1 MIKKVFAVII
11 CLAIVC
17 CMMFE
22 CSLDASAVVLAD
34 DALVIASVF
43 LACAGAG
50 LTVYSWSEFFQG
62 DNWRHFCYE
71 AAGDIS
77 TGFSMIVRNGK
88 RYVALARDKW
98 SNICNW
104 IKEKFSGKN
113 GNVNVSYEVPVN
125 PSTINLKN
133 GTTVPYAEW
142 MTNPFFIYQ
151 TTKYP
156 GVFGWYCDG
165 QNAGVNFA
173 ADSALVR
180 MWCTGSGKVYRY
192 ELVNGSWSDPV
203 VHNMNYGLTYK
214 GEIGSFYDL
223 NFSNALDVGQTI
235 SDIMQYRTMD
245 LVTDSGTSV
254 EQAPPNTTPNTEGTA
269 VMHGFLDQNKLPDA
283 VDGPVASL
291 AQGEQMIIEVPEQ
304 FLDTV
309 ETEQGQVTQLTTN
322 IEKLVVAVNGL
333 QQADVRPLVMT
344 NAGASGATV
353 EQIIDDTVES
363 ELESVSPDE
372 SVQAD
377 TEIADKFRLPKSFLE
392 GFPFSIPYSIYLGL
406 QSFVA
411 DPEAPCFFLP
421 FSIPRLGI
429 DETVRLDLAQFNP
442 LARVCRAFLSLVWVA
457 GLAMACHTWI
467 KR

>member
-1 MIKKVFAVII
+1 MIKKIFAVII
-11 CLAIVC
+11 SLAIVC

-22 CSLDASAVVLAD
+22 CSLDASAVIVAD
-34 DALVIASVF
+34 DALVIASVV

-88 RYVALARDKW
+88 RYVALAREKW
-98 SNICNW
+98 
-104 IKEKFSGKN
+104 
-113 GNVNVSYEVPVN
+113 GNVCSWISSKFAGKSGNVDVPYEVPTH
-125 PSTINLKN
+125 PESITLRD
-133 GTTVPYAEW
+133 GSSVPWASF
-142 MTNPFFIYQ
+142 MNNPFIVYKVPSNGRIYA
-151 TTKYP
+151 
-156 GVFGWYCDG
+156 FYCTG
-165 QNAGVNFA
+165 QNVGVYLAYKFYR
-173 ADSALVR
+173 V
-180 MWCTGSGKVYRY
+180 WCTGHGQLIGY
-192 ELVNGSWSDPV
+192 ECVNGAWTDGNP
-203 VHNMNYGLTYK
+203 HNMSYGLTYK
-214 GEIGSFYDL
+214 GTTGSFYDV
-223 NFSNALDVGQTI
+223 NMPNVSTNTVSNAT
-235 SDIMQYRTMD
+235 QYRTMD
-245 LVTDSGTSV
+245 SV
-254 EQAPPNTTPNTEGTA
+254 DDTGAPMEQAPPNTTPNTEGTA
-269 VMHGFLDQNKLPDA
+269 VMEGFLDQNKLPDA

-309 ETEQGQVTQLTTN
+309 ETEHGQVTQLTTN
-322 IEKLVVAVNGL
+322 VEKLVVAVNGL

-353 EQIIDDTVES
+353 EQIISDTVES
-363 ELESVSPDE
+363 ELESASPDE
-372 SVQAD
+372 SVQTD

-392 GFPFSIPYSIYLGL
+392 GFPFSIPYSIYMGL
-406 QSFVA
+406 QSFIA
-411 DPEAPCFFLP
+411 EPEAPSFDLP

-457 GLAMACHTWI
+457 GLAMACNAWI

>member
-1 MIKKVFAVII
+1 MCKKVFAVII
-11 CLAIVC
+11 ILAIVC
-17 CMMFE
+17 CMVFE
-22 CSLDASAVVLAD
+22 CSLNASAVVIAD

-43 LACAGAG
+43 LSLAGAG
-50 LTVYSWSEFFQG
+50 LTVYSWSEYFQS
-62 DNWRHFCYE
+62 DNWRYFCNDV
-71 AAGDIS
+71 AHDIS

-88 RYVALARDKW
+88 RYVALARLQW
-98 SNICNW
+98 GAICDW
-104 IKEKFSGKN
+104 ISSKFAGKS
-113 GNVNVSYEVPVN
+113 GNVDVPYEVPTH
-125 PSTINLKN
+125 PDHITLRDGS
-133 GTTVPYAEW
+133 TVPWAAFME
-142 MTNPFFIYQ
+142 NPFVVYKVPTNGRIYA
-151 TTKYP
+151 
-156 GVFGWYCDG
+156 FYCTG
-165 QNAGVNFA
+165 QNVGVN
-173 ADSALVR
+173 LQNRIYRV
-180 MWCTGSGKVYRY
+180 WCTGHGQTIGY
-192 ELVNGSWSDPV
+192 ECVNGAWTDGNP
-203 VHNMNYGLTYK
+203 HNMNYGLTYK
-214 GEIGSFYDL
+214 GVTGSF
-223 NFSNALDVGQTI
+223 FDVNLPSGTANTV
-235 SDIMQYRTMD
+235 SAATQYRTMD
-245 LVTDSGTSV
+245 SVLDSGTPQ
-254 EQAPPNTTPNTEGTA
+254 EETPPNTVPTTGGTA
-269 VMHGFLDQNKLPDA
+269 IMQGVVDENKLPDA
-283 VDGPVASL
+283 VDGPTAEL
-291 AQGEQMIIEVPEQ
+291 AQGEQMIIEVPQE

-309 ETEQGQVTQLTTN
+309 ETEQGTVTQLTTN

-333 QQADVRPLVMT
+333 RTADVRPLVMT

-372 SVQAD
+372 SVQTD

-411 DPEAPCFFLP
+411 EPEAPCFVLP